1 MADFEMMTNLN
12 LNGQE
17 VINARTENVAS
28 LPTASAAMNGRRVYL
43 TTDNCTYE
51 CRNGAWVKMATNAD
65 VTSAQNAGKVTVE
78 KSGDSYIVK
87 QNGTQV
93 GVAINVPKDMVV
105 ESGEI
110 VAGTWSD
117 GTFTPSTSGKGKAL
131 KLVIANGG
139 GTVYIDVADLVD
151 VYTGSTGTTVT
162 ITIDSS
168 NKISAAI
175 VNGSILEAHLNAA
188 FVGALKSAT
197 ITAPV
202 ASTTQAAGGTFSIS
216 NLFQTVVNNI
226 KQLFTSL
233 NNKVDKVSGKG
244 LSTNDYTTAEKT
256 KLAALKQSLYFE
268 SAALTGTSGTID
280 VSTSGLVKNIP
291 AQLQAI
297 KGSERHVCGLV
308 MTYLPDLGAIKW
320 ESNVTLTTDMAVK
333 IIAQQTG
340 IAI

>member
-51 CRNGAWVKMATNAD
+51 CRNGVWVKMATSAE

-110 VAGTWSD
+110 VVGTWSS
-117 GTFTPSTSGKGKAL
+117 GSFTPGSTGTGKAL

-151 VYTGSTGTTVT
+151 VYTGSATATVSV
-162 ITIDSS
+162 TIDSN
-168 NKISAAI
+168 NKISAVI
-175 VNGSILEAHLNAA
+175 QGGSITEAHLASA
-188 FVGALKSAT
+188 FVTTLKSAT
-197 ITAPV
+197 ITTPT
-202 ASTTQAAGGTFSIS
+202 ASSTQETAGTKTIS
-216 NLFQTVVNNI
+216 ALFQTVVNNI

-244 LSTNDYTTAEKT
+244 LSTNDYTTAEKS
-256 KLAALKQSLYFE
+256 KLASLKQSLSFE
-268 SAALTGTSGTID
+268 SKVLTGKSGAITP
-280 VSTSGLVKNIP
+280 SEHNLKVKSP
-291 AQLQAI
+291 VQLQAY
-297 KGSERHVCGLV
+297 KNGTLCGLSLSW
-308 MTYLPDLGAIKW
+308 TSDGQIEWA
-320 ESNVTLTTDMAVK
+320 SNVELTSAMNVK

-340 IAI
+340 VTI

>member
-28 LPTASAAMNGRRVYL
+28 LPTPSAAMNGRRVYL

-51 CRNGAWVKMATNAD
+51 CRNGAWVKMATSAE
-65 VTSAQNAGKVTVE
+65 VTAAQNAGKVTVE

-110 VAGTWSD
+110 VAGTWSS
-117 GTFTPSTSGKGKAL
+117 GSFTPGTGTGKAL

-151 VYTGSTGTTVT
+151 VYTGSTGTTVN

-168 NKISAAI
+168 NKISAAL
-175 VNGSILEAHLNAA
+175 VNGSILETHLNAA
-188 FVGALKSAT
+188 FVTALKSAT
-197 ITAPV
+197 ITEPA
-202 ASTTQAAGGTFSIS
+202 ASFTQATAGTKTIS
-216 NLFQTVVNNI
+216 ALFQIIVNNI
-226 KQLFTSL
+226 KQLFTTMG
-233 NNKVDKVSGKG
+233 NKVDKVSGKG
-244 LSTNDYTTAEKT
+244 LSTNDYTNEAKAKLTALNQNHFYESEALVGT
-256 KLAALKQSLYFE
+256 NGAIAAS
-268 SAALTGTSGTID
+268 
-280 VSTSGLVKNIP
+280 VSGLHRGTP
-291 AQLQAI
+291 CQLQAF
-297 KGSERHVCGLV
+297 KNGTLCGLALSW
-308 MTYLPDLGAIKW
+308 TADGQIEWA
-320 ESNVTLTTDMAVK
+320 SNVKLTSDMNVV
-333 IIAQQTG
+333 IVAQQTG

>member
-51 CRNGAWVKMATNAD
+51 CRNGVWVKMATSAE

-151 VYTGSTGTTVT
+151 VYTGSTGTTVNV
-162 ITIDSS
+162 TIDST
-168 NKISAAI
+168 NKISATL
-175 VNGSILEAHLNAA
+175 VNGSIVEAHLNSA
-188 FVGALKSAT
+188 FVAALKSAT
-197 ITAPV
+197 ITTPT
-202 ASTTQAAGGTFSIS
+202 ASSTQATAGTFTIS
-216 NLFQTVVNNI
+216 SLFQTVVNNI

-244 LSTNDYTTAEKT
+244 LSTNDYDNNAKA
-256 KLAALKQSLYFE
+256 KLAALKQNHVYE
-268 SAALTGTSGTID
+268 SDALEGTTGA
-280 VSTSGLVKNIP
+280 IP
-291 AQLQAI
+291 ASVSKLKVSSPVHLQAY
-297 KGSERHVCGLV
+297 KNGTLCGLQLSW
-308 MTYLPDLGAIKW
+308 TSDGQIEWA
-320 ESNVTLTTDMAVK
+320 SNVKLTTEMNVK
-333 IIAQQTG
+333 IVAIQAG
-340 IAI
+340 IPYSI

>member
-51 CRNGAWVKMATNAD
+51 CRNGAWVKMATSAE
-65 VTSAQNAGKVTVE
+65 VTAAQNAGKVTVE
-78 KSGDSYIVK
+78 KSGDSYVVK
-87 QNGTQV
+87 QNGVQV

-151 VYTGSTGTTVT
+151 VYTGSTGTTVNV
-162 ITIDSS
+162 TIDST

-188 FVGALKSAT
+188 FVTTLKSAT
-197 ITAPV
+197 ITAPT
-202 ASTTQAAGGTFSIS
+202 ASSTQATAGTKTIS
-216 NLFQTVVNNI
+216 ALFQTIVNNI
-226 KQLFTSL
+226 KQLFTTMG
-233 NNKVDKVSGKG
+233 NKVDKVSGKG
-244 LSTNDYTTAEKT
+244 LSTNDYTNEAKAKLTALNQNHFYESE
-256 KLAALKQSLYFE
+256 ALV
-268 SAALTGTSGTID
+268 GTSGAIAAS
-280 VSTSGLVKNIP
+280 VSRLKVGTP
-291 AQLQAI
+291 CQLQAF
-297 KGSERHVCGLV
+297 KNGTLCGLALSW
-308 MTYLPDLGAIKW
+308 TADGQIEWA
-320 ESNVTLTTDMAVK
+320 SNVKLTTDMNVK
-333 IIAQQTG
+333 IVAQQTG
-340 IAI
+340 ISYTI

>member
-28 LPTASAAMNGRRVYL
+28 LPTPSAAMNGRRVYL

-51 CRNGAWVKMATNAD
+51 CRNGAWVKMASSAE
-65 VTSAQNAGKVTVE
+65 VTAAQNAGKVTVE

-110 VAGTWSD
+110 VAGTWSS
-117 GTFTPSTSGKGKAL
+117 GTFTPGTGTGKAL

-151 VYTGSTGTTVT
+151 VYTGSATATVSV
-162 ITIDSS
+162 TIDSN
-168 NKISAAI
+168 NKISAVI
-175 VNGSILEAHLNAA
+175 QGGSITEAHLASA
-188 FVGALKSAT
+188 FVTTLKSAT
-197 ITAPV
+197 ITTPT
-202 ASTTQAAGGTFSIS
+202 ASSTQATAGTKTIS
-216 NLFQTVVNNI
+216 ALFQTIVNNI

-244 LSTNDYTTAEKT
+244 LSTNDYTTAEKN
-256 KLAALKQSLYFE
+256 KLASLKQSLGFE
-268 SAALTGTSGTID
+268 SKVLTGKSGAILASEHNLN
-280 VSTSGLVKNIP
+280 VNYPV
-291 AQLQAI
+291 QLQAY
-297 KGSERHVCGLV
+297 KNGSLCGLA
-308 MTYLPDLGAIKW
+308 MSWTSDGQIEWA
-320 ESNVTLTTDMAVK
+320 SNVELTSAMNVK

>member
-51 CRNGAWVKMATNAD
+51 CRNGVWVKIATSAE
-65 VTSAQNAGKVTVE
+65 VTAAQNAGKVTVE
-78 KSGDSYIVK
+78 KNGDSYIVK

-117 GTFTPSTSGKGKAL
+117 GTFKPSTSGKGKAL

-151 VYTGSTGTTVT
+151 VYTGSATATVSVT
-162 ITIDSS
+162 IGSD
-168 NKISAAI
+168 NKISAVI
-175 VNGSILEAHLNAA
+175 QGGSITEAHLASA
-188 FVGALKSAT
+188 FVTTLKSAT
-197 ITAPV
+197 ITTPT
-202 ASTTQAAGGTFSIS
+202 ASSTQATAGTFTIS
-216 NLFQTVVNNI
+216 SLFQTVVNNI

-244 LSTNDYTTAEKT
+244 LSTNDYTTAEKN
-256 KLAALKQSLYFE
+256 KLASLKQSLSFE
-268 SAALTGTSGTID
+268 SRVLTGKSGAIAPSEHNLN
-280 VSTSGLVKNIP
+280 VNSPV
-291 AQLQAI
+291 QLQAY
-297 KGSERHVCGLV
+297 KNGTLCGLSLSW
-308 MTYLPDLGAIKW
+308 TSDGQIEWA
-320 ESNVTLTTDMAVK
+320 SNVELTSAMNVK

>member
-17 VINARTENVAS
+17 LKDFRVENVSS
-28 LPTASAAMNGRRVYL
+28 LPTPSAAMNGRRVYL

-51 CRNGAWVKMATNAD
+51 CRNGAWVKMATSSE
-65 VTSAQNAGKVTVE
+65 VTAAQNSGKVTVE

-110 VAGTWSD
+110 VVGTWSD

-139 GTVYIDVADLVD
+139 GTVYIDVKDLVD
-151 VYTGSTGTTVT
+151 VYTGSATETVSV
-162 ITIDSS
+162 TIDSN
-168 NKISAAI
+168 NKISAVI
-175 VNGSILEAHLNAA
+175 QGGSITEAHLASA
-188 FVGALKSAT
+188 FVTTLKSAT
-197 ITAPV
+197 ITVPT
-202 ASTTQAAGGTFSIS
+202 ASSTQATAGTKTIS
-216 NLFQTVVNNI
+216 ALFQTVVNNI

-244 LSTNDYTTAEKT
+244 LSTNDYTTAEKDKLT
-256 KLAALKQSLYFE
+256 KLKQSLYYQSE
-268 SAALTGTSGTID
+268 ALVGTSGAIAAS
-280 VSTSGLVKNIP
+280 VSGLHRGTP
-291 AQLQAI
+291 CQLQAF
-297 KGSERHVCGLV
+297 KNGTLCGLALSW
-308 MTYLPDLGAIKW
+308 TADGQIEWA
-320 ESNVTLTTDMAVK
+320 SNVKLTSDMNVV
-333 IIAQQTG
+333 IVAQQTG
-340 IAI
+340 ISYTI

>member
-1 MADFEMMTNLN
+1 MADFELMTNLN

-28 LPTASAAMNGRRVYL
+28 LPAASAAMNGRRVYL

-51 CRNGAWVKMATNAD
+51 CRNGAWVKMAASSE
-65 VTSAQNAGKVTVE
+65 VTAAQNASKVTVE

-151 VYTGSTGTTVT
+151 VYTGSATATVSV
-162 ITIDSS
+162 TIDSN
-168 NKISAAI
+168 NKISAVI
-175 VNGSILEAHLNAA
+175 QGGSITEAHLASA
-188 FVGALKSAT
+188 FVTTLKSAT
-197 ITAPV
+197 ITEPT
-202 ASTTQAAGGTFSIS
+202 ASSTQATAGTKTIS
-216 NLFQTVVNNI
+216 ALFQTIVNNI

-244 LSTNDYTTAEKT
+244 LSTNDYTTAEKN
-256 KLAALKQSLYFE
+256 KLASLKQSLSFE
-268 SAALTGTSGTID
+268 SKVLTGKSGAIAPREHNLN
-280 VSTSGLVKNIP
+280 VNSPV
-291 AQLQAI
+291 QLQAY
-297 KGSERHVCGLV
+297 KNGTLCGLSLSW
-308 MTYLPDLGAIKW
+308 TPDGQIEWA
-320 ESNVTLTTDMAVK
+320 SNVELTSAMNVK

>member
-17 VINARTENVAS
+17 LKDFRIENVSS
-28 LPTASAAMNGRRVYL
+28 LPTASAAMNGRKVYL

-51 CRNGAWVKMATNAD
+51 CRNGAWVKMATSAE

-110 VAGTWSD
+110 VAGTWSE

-139 GTVYIDVADLVD
+139 GTVYIDVKDLVD

-162 ITIDSS
+162 ITIDST
-168 NKISAAI
+168 NKISATL
-175 VNGSILEAHLNAA
+175 VNGSIVEAHLNSA
-188 FVGALKSAT
+188 FVTALKNAT
-197 ITAPV
+197 ITTPT
-202 ASTTQAAGGTFSIS
+202 ASSTQATAGTHTIS
-216 NLFQTVVNNI
+216 SLFQTVVNNI

-244 LSTNDYTTAEKT
+244 LSTNDYTTVEKN
-256 KLAALKQSLYFE
+256 KLASLKQSLSFE
-268 SAALTGTSGTID
+268 SKVLTGKSGAIAPSEHNLD
-280 VSTSGLVKNIP
+280 VNSPV
-291 AQLQAI
+291 QLQAYK
-297 KGSERHVCGLV
+297 KGTLCGLQLAW
-308 MTYLPDLGAIKW
+308 TPDGQIEWA
-320 ESNVTLTTDMAVK
+320 SNVELTSAMNVK

-340 IAI
+340 VTI

>member
-51 CRNGAWVKMATNAD
+51 CRNGVWVKMAASSE
-65 VTSAQNAGKVTVE
+65 VTSAQNASKVTVE

-93 GVAINVPKDMVV
+93 GVAIDVPTIKDKFV
-105 ESGEI
+105 SDGGI

-131 KLVIANGG
+131 KLIVDNGDI
-139 GTVYIDVADLVD
+139 VYIDVADLID
-151 VYTGSTGTTVT
+151 VYTGSTGATIT
-162 ITIDSS
+162 ITIDSN
-168 NKISAAI
+168 NKISAAL
-175 VNGSILEAHLNAA
+175 VNGSIVEAHLNAA

-233 NNKVDKVSGKG
+233 DNKVDKVSGKG
-244 LSTNDYTTAEKT
+244 LSTNDFTTAAKD
-256 KLAALKQSLYFE
+256 KLDNLKQSLYFQ
-268 SAALTGTSGTID
+268 SAALIGTGGTID
-280 VSTSGLVKNIP
+280 NAANGLAKNIP
-291 AQLQAI
+291 AQLQAY
-297 KGSERHVCGLV
+297 KGGNLCGLSLFFEPTAGV
-308 MTYLPDLGAIKW
+308 IKW
-320 ESNVTLTTDMAVK
+320 SSNVSLTADMNVV
-333 IIAQQTG
+333 IVAQQTG

>member
-51 CRNGAWVKMATNAD
+51 CRNGVWVKIATSAE
-65 VTSAQNAGKVTVE
+65 VTAAQNAGKVTVE
-78 KSGDSYIVK
+78 KSGDNYVVK
-87 QNGTQV
+87 QNGVQV

-139 GTVYIDVADLVD
+139 GTVYIDVKDLVD

-162 ITIDSS
+162 ITIDST
-168 NKISAAI
+168 NKISASI

-216 NLFQTVVNNI
+216 NLFQTIVNNI

-244 LSTNDYTTAEKT
+244 LSTNDYTTAEKN
-256 KLAALKQSLYFE
+256 KLASLKHSLSFE
-268 SAALTGTSGTID
+268 SKVLTGKSGAIAPSEHNLN
-280 VSTSGLVKNIP
+280 VNSPV
-291 AQLQAI
+291 QLQAY
-297 KGSERHVCGLV
+297 KNGTLCGLSLSW
-308 MTYLPDLGAIKW
+308 TADGQIEWA
-320 ESNVTLTTDMAVK
+320 SNVELTSAMNVK

-340 IAI
+340 VTI

>member
-51 CRNGAWVKMATNAD
+51 CRNGVWVKIASSAE
-65 VTSAQNAGKVTVE
+65 VTSAQNASKVTVE
-78 KSGDSYIVK
+78 KSGDNYVVK
-87 QNGTQV
+87 QNGVQV
-93 GVAINVPKDMVV
+93 GVAITVPKDMVV

-117 GTFTPSTSGKGKAL
+117 GTFKPSTSGKGKAL

-151 VYTGSTGTTVT
+151 VYTGSATATVSVT
-162 ITIDSS
+162 IGSD
-168 NKISAAI
+168 NKISAVI
-175 VNGSILEAHLNAA
+175 QGGSITEAHLASA
-188 FVGALKSAT
+188 FVTTLKSAT
-197 ITAPV
+197 ITTPT
-202 ASTTQAAGGTFSIS
+202 ASSTQATAGTFTIS
-216 NLFQTVVNNI
+216 SLFQTVVNNI

-244 LSTNDYTTAEKT
+244 LSTNDYTTAEKN
-256 KLAALKQSLYFE
+256 KLASLKQSLSFE
-268 SAALTGTSGTID
+268 SRVLTGKSGAIAPSEHNLN
-280 VSTSGLVKNIP
+280 VNSPV
-291 AQLQAI
+291 QLQAY
-297 KGSERHVCGLV
+297 KNGTLCGLSLSW
-308 MTYLPDLGAIKW
+308 TSDGQIEWA
-320 ESNVTLTTDMAVK
+320 SNVELTSAMNVK

>member
-1 MADFEMMTNLN
+1 MADFELMTDLN

-17 VINARTENVAS
+17 LKDFRIENVSS
-28 LPTASAAMNGRRVYL
+28 LPTPSAAMNGRKVYL

-51 CRNGAWVKMATNAD
+51 CRNGVWVKIATSAE
-65 VTSAQNAGKVTVE
+65 VTAAQNAGKVTVE
-78 KSGDSYIVK
+78 KSGDNYVVK
-87 QNGTQV
+87 QNGVQV

-139 GTVYIDVADLVD
+139 GTVYIDVKDLVD
-151 VYTGSTGTTVT
+151 VYTGSATATVSV
-162 ITIDSS
+162 TIDSN
-168 NKISAAI
+168 NKISAVI
-175 VNGSILEAHLNAA
+175 QGGSITEAHLDAA
-188 FVGALKSAT
+188 FVTTLKSAT
-197 ITAPV
+197 ITAPT
-202 ASTTQAAGGTFSIS
+202 ASSTQATAGTKTIS
-216 NLFQTVVNNI
+216 SLFQTIVNNI

-244 LSTNDYTTAEKT
+244 LSTNDYTTKEKT

-340 IAI
+340 VAI

>member
-17 VINARTENVAS
+17 VINARTENVSS
-28 LPTASAAMNGRRVYL
+28 LPTPSAEMNGRRVYL

-51 CRNGAWVKMATNAD
+51 CRNGAWVKMATSAE
-65 VTSAQNAGKVTVE
+65 VTAAQNAGKVTVE

-151 VYTGSTGTTVT
+151 VYTGSATATVSVT
-162 ITIDSS
+162 IGS
-168 NKISAAI
+168 NNTISAVI
-175 VNGSILEAHLNAA
+175 QGGSITEAHLASA
-188 FVGALKSAT
+188 FVTTLKSAT
-197 ITAPV
+197 ITAPT
-202 ASTTQAAGGTFSIS
+202 ASSTQATAGTFTIS
-216 NLFQTVVNNI
+216 SLFQTVVNNI

-256 KLAALKQSLYFE
+256 KLTALKQSLYYQSE
-268 SAALTGTSGTID
+268 ALVGTSGAIAAS
-280 VSTSGLVKNIP
+280 VSGLHRGTP
-291 AQLQAI
+291 CQLQAF
-297 KGSERHVCGLV
+297 KNGTLCGLALSW
-308 MTYLPDLGAIKW
+308 TADGQIEWA
-320 ESNVTLTTDMAVK
+320 SNVKLTRDMNVV
-333 IIAQQTG
+333 IVAQQTG

>member
-51 CRNGAWVKMATNAD
+51 CRNGAWVKMAASSE
-65 VTSAQNAGKVTVE
+65 VAAAQNAGKVTVE

-110 VAGTWSD
+110 VAGTWSS
-117 GTFTPSTSGKGKAL
+117 GSFTPGTGTGKAL

-151 VYTGSTGTTVT
+151 VYTGSTGTTVN

-168 NKISAAI
+168 NKISAAL
-175 VNGSILEAHLNAA
+175 VNGSIVEAHLASA
-188 FVGALKSAT
+188 FVTTLKSAT
-197 ITAPV
+197 ITTPT
-202 ASTTQAAGGTFSIS
+202 ASSTQATAGTKTIS
-216 NLFQTVVNNI
+216 ALFQTIVDNI

-244 LSTNDYTTAEKT
+244 LSTNDYTTAEKN
-256 KLAALKQSLYFE
+256 KLASLKQSLGFE
-268 SAALTGTSGTID
+268 SKVLTGKSGAIAPSEHNLN
-280 VSTSGLVKNIP
+280 VNYPV
-291 AQLQAI
+291 QLQAF
-297 KGSERHVCGLV
+297 KNGTLCGLALSW
-308 MTYLPDLGAIKW
+308 TPDGQIEWA
-320 ESNVTLTTDMAVK
+320 SNVELTSAMNVK

>member
-1 MADFEMMTNLN
+1 MADFELMTNLN

-51 CRNGAWVKMATNAD
+51 CRNGVWVKMAASSE
-65 VTSAQNAGKVTVE
+65 VTAVINAGKVTVE
-78 KSGDSYIVK
+78 KSGDNYVVK
-87 QNGTQV
+87 QNGVQV

-105 ESGEI
+105 ESGDI

-139 GTVYIDVADLVD
+139 GTVYIDVKDLVD

-162 ITIDSS
+162 ITIDST
-168 NKISAAI
+168 NKISAAL
-175 VNGSILEAHLNAA
+175 VNGSIVEAHLASA
-188 FVGALKSAT
+188 FVTTLKSAT
-197 ITAPV
+197 ITTPT
-202 ASTTQAAGGTFSIS
+202 ASSTQATAGTKTIS
-216 NLFQTVVNNI
+216 ALFQIIVNNI

-244 LSTNDYTTAEKT
+244 LSTNDYTTAEKN
-256 KLAALKQSLYFE
+256 KLASLKQSLSFE
-268 SAALTGTSGTID
+268 SKVLTGKSGAIAPSEHNLN
-280 VSTSGLVKNIP
+280 VNSPV
-291 AQLQAI
+291 QLQAY
-297 KGSERHVCGLV
+297 KNGTLCGLSLSW
-308 MTYLPDLGAIKW
+308 TSDGQIEWA
-320 ESNVTLTTDMAVK
+320 SNVELTSAMNVK

>member
-1 MADFEMMTNLN
+1 MADFEIMTNLN
-12 LNGQE
+12 LNGQQ

-28 LPTASAAMNGRRVYL
+28 LPTPSAEMNGRRVYL

-51 CRNGAWVKMATNAD
+51 CRNGAWVKMATSAE
-65 VTSAQNAGKVTVE
+65 VTAAQNAGKVTVE
-78 KSGDSYIVK
+78 KSGDNYVVK
-87 QNGTQV
+87 QNGVQV

-139 GTVYIDVADLVD
+139 GTVYIDVKDLVD

-162 ITIDSS
+162 ITIDST
-168 NKISAAI
+168 NKISAAL
-175 VNGSILEAHLNAA
+175 VNGSIVEAHLNSA
-188 FVGALKSAT
+188 FVTALKSAT
-197 ITAPV
+197 ITAPT
-202 ASTTQAAGGTFSIS
+202 ASSTQATAGTFTIS
-216 NLFQTVVNNI
+216 SLFQTVVNNI

-244 LSTNDYTTAEKT
+244 LSTNDYTTAEKN
-256 KLAALKQSLYFE
+256 KLASLKQSLSFE
-268 SAALTGTSGTID
+268 SKVLTG
-280 VSTSGLVKNIP
+280 KNGAIAP
-291 AQLQAI
+291 SEHNLNVDSPVHLQAY
-297 KGSERHVCGLV
+297 KNGTLCGLSLSW
-308 MTYLPDLGAIKW
+308 TPDGQIEWA
-320 ESNVTLTTDMAVK
+320 SNVELTSAMNVK

-340 IAI
+340 VTI

>member
-51 CRNGAWVKMATNAD
+51 CRNGVWVKMATSAE

-151 VYTGSTGTTVT
+151 VYTGSTGTTVNV
-162 ITIDSS
+162 TIDST

-188 FVGALKSAT
+188 FVTTLKSAT
-197 ITAPV
+197 ITAPT
-202 ASTTQAAGGTFSIS
+202 ASSAQATAGTKTIS
-216 NLFQTVVNNI
+216 ALFQTIVNNI
-226 KQLFTSL
+226 KQLFTTMG
-233 NNKVDKVSGKG
+233 NKVDKVSGKG
-244 LSTNDYTTAEKT
+244 LSTNDYTNEAKAKLTALNQNHFYESEALVGT
-256 KLAALKQSLYFE
+256 NGAIAASVSRLKV
-268 SAALTGTSGTID
+268 GT
-280 VSTSGLVKNIP
+280 P
-291 AQLQAI
+291 CQLQAF
-297 KGSERHVCGLV
+297 KNGTLCGLALSW
-308 MTYLPDLGAIKW
+308 TTDGQIEWA
-320 ESNVTLTTDMAVK
+320 SNVKLTADMNVK
-333 IIAQQTG
+333 IVAQQTG
-340 IAI
+340 ISYTI

>member
-17 VINARTENVAS
+17 VINARTENVSS
-28 LPTASAAMNGRRVYL
+28 LPTPSAEMNGRRVYL

-51 CRNGAWVKMATNAD
+51 CRNGVWVKMAASSE
-65 VTSAQNAGKVTVE
+65 VTAVIDAGKVTVE
-78 KSGDSYIVK
+78 KSGNSYIVK

-110 VAGTWSD
+110 LAGTWSS

-139 GTVYIDVADLVD
+139 GTVYIDVKDLVD

-162 ITIDSS
+162 ITIDSN
-168 NKISAAI
+168 NKISAAL
-175 VNGSILEAHLNAA
+175 VNGSIVEAHLNSA
-188 FVGALKSAT
+188 FVTALKSAT
-197 ITAPV
+197 ITAPT
-202 ASTTQAAGGTFSIS
+202 ASSTQATAGTFTIS
-216 NLFQTVVNNI
+216 SLFQTVVNNI

-244 LSTNDYTTAEKT
+244 LSTNDYTNGAKSKLTALNQNLFYESE
-256 KLAALKQSLYFE
+256 ALV
-268 SAALTGTSGTID
+268 GTSGAIAPS
-280 VSTSGLVKNIP
+280 VSGLEVGTP
-291 AQLQAI
+291 CQLQAFK
-297 KGSERHVCGLV
+297 KGTLCGLALSW
-308 MTYLPDLGAIKW
+308 TDDGQIEWA
-320 ESNVTLTTDMAVK
+320 SNVKLTADMNVK
-333 IIAQQTG
+333 IVAQQTG
-340 IAI
+340 ISYTI

>member
-1 MADFEMMTNLN
+1 MAEFNYMTDLN
-12 LNGQE
+12 LNGQQL
-17 VINARTENVAS
+17 VNSRIENVAS
-28 LPTASAAMNGRRVYL
+28 LPTASVAMNGRQVYL
-43 TTDNCTYE
+43 TTDNCVYG
-51 CRNGAWVKMATNAD
+51 CRNGVWVKVATSAE
-65 VTSAQNAGKVTVE
+65 VTAAQNASKVTVE

-110 VAGTWSD
+110 VVGTWSD

-151 VYTGSTGTTVT
+151 VYTGSTGTTVN

-168 NKISAAI
+168 NKISAAL
-175 VNGSILEAHLNAA
+175 VNGSIVEAHLASA
-188 FVGALKSAT
+188 FVTTLKSAT
-197 ITAPV
+197 ITTPT
-202 ASTTQAAGGTFSIS
+202 ASSTQATAGTKTIS
-216 NLFQTVVNNI
+216 ALFQTVVNNI

-233 NNKVDKVSGKG
+233 DNKVDKVSGKG

-256 KLAALKQSLYFE
+256 KLGNLKQSLGFE
-268 SAALTGTSGTID
+268 SKVLTGKSGAIAPSEHNLN
-280 VSTSGLVKNIP
+280 VNYPV
-291 AQLQAI
+291 QLQAY
-297 KGSERHVCGLV
+297 KNGTLCGLQLSW
-308 MTYLPDLGAIKW
+308 TPDGQIEWA
-320 ESNVTLTTDMAVK
+320 SNIELTTAMNVK

-340 IAI
+340 VTI

>member
-51 CRNGAWVKMATNAD
+51 CRNGVWVKMAASSE
-65 VTSAQNAGKVTVE
+65 VTAVIDAGKVTVE

-110 VAGTWSD
+110 LAGTWSS

-151 VYTGSTGTTVT
+151 VYTGSATATVSVT
-162 ITIDSS
+162 INSN
-168 NKISAAI
+168 NKISAVI
-175 VNGSILEAHLNAA
+175 QGGSITEAHLASA
-188 FVGALKSAT
+188 FVTALKSAT
-197 ITAPV
+197 ITAPT
-202 ASTTQAAGGTFSIS
+202 ASSTQATAGTFTIS
-216 NLFQTVVNNI
+216 SLFQTVVNNI

-256 KLAALKQSLYFE
+256 KLTALKQSLYYQSE
-268 SAALTGTSGTID
+268 ALVGTSGAIAAS
-280 VSTSGLVKNIP
+280 VSGLHRGTP
-291 AQLQAI
+291 CQLQAF
-297 KGSERHVCGLV
+297 KNGTLCGLALSW
-308 MTYLPDLGAIKW
+308 TADGQIEWA
-320 ESNVTLTTDMAVK
+320 SNVKLTSDMNVV
-333 IIAQQTG
+333 IVAQQTG

>member
-28 LPTASAAMNGRRVYL
+28 LPSASAAMNGRRVYL

-51 CRNGAWVKMATNAD
+51 CRNGAWVKMATSAE

-110 VAGTWSD
+110 VAGTWSE

-139 GTVYIDVADLVD
+139 GTVYIDVKDLVD
-151 VYTGSTGTTVT
+151 VYTGSTGST
-162 ITIDSS
+162 INVNIDST
-168 NKISAAI
+168 NKVTATL
-175 VNGSILEAHLNAA
+175 VNGSIVEAHLNSAL
-188 FVGALKSAT
+188 VTVLKSAT
-197 ITAPV
+197 ITEPT
-202 ASTTQAAGGTFSIS
+202 ASSTQATAGTHTIS
-216 NLFQTVVNNI
+216 SLFQTVVNNI

-244 LSTNDYTTAEKT
+244 LSTNDFDNNAKA
-256 KLAALKQSLYFE
+256 KLAALKQNHVYE
-268 SAALTGTSGTID
+268 SDALVGTTGA
-280 VSTSGLVKNIP
+280 IP
-291 AQLQAI
+291 ASVSNLKVGTPVHLQAY
-297 KGSERHVCGLV
+297 KNGKLCGLQLAW
-308 MTYLPDLGAIKW
+308 TSDGQIEWA
-320 ESNVTLTTDMAVK
+320 SNVELTSAMNVK

-340 IAI
+340 VTI

>member
-1 MADFEMMTNLN
+1 MADFELMTDLN

-17 VINARTENVAS
+17 LKDFRVENVSS
-28 LPTASAAMNGRRVYL
+28 LPTPSAAMNGRKVYL

-51 CRNGAWVKMATNAD
+51 CRNGAWVKMATSAE
-65 VTSAQNAGKVTVE
+65 VTAAQNGSKVTVE

-87 QNGTQV
+87 QNGVQV

-139 GTVYIDVADLVD
+139 GTVYIDVKDLVD

-162 ITIDSS
+162 ITIDST
-168 NKISAAI
+168 NKISAAL
-175 VNGSILEAHLNAA
+175 VNGSIVEAHLNSA
-188 FVGALKSAT
+188 FVTALKSAT
-197 ITAPV
+197 ITEPT
-202 ASTTQAAGGTFSIS
+202 ASSTQATEGTKTIS
-216 NLFQTVVNNI
+216 GLFQTIVNNI

-233 NNKVDKVSGKG
+233 DTKVDKVSGKG

-256 KLAALKQSLYFE
+256 KLAALKQSLHYQSE
-268 SAALTGTSGTID
+268 ALVGTSGAIAAS
-280 VSTSGLVKNIP
+280 VSGLHRGTP
-291 AQLQAI
+291 CQLQAF
-297 KGSERHVCGLV
+297 KNGTLCGLALSW
-308 MTYLPDLGAIKW
+308 TPDGQIEWA
-320 ESNVTLTTDMAVK
+320 SNVKLTSDMNVV
-333 IIAQQTG
+333 IVAQQTG

>member
-17 VINARTENVAS
+17 LKDFRVENVSS
-28 LPTASAAMNGRRVYL
+28 LPTPSAAMNGRKVYL

-51 CRNGAWVKMATNAD
+51 CRNGAWVKMATSAE
-65 VTSAQNAGKVTVE
+65 VTAAQNGSKVTVE
-78 KSGDSYIVK
+78 KSGDSYVVK
-87 QNGTQV
+87 QNGVQV

-110 VAGTWSD
+110 VAGTWSE

-162 ITIDSS
+162 ITIDST
-168 NKISAAI
+168 NKISAAL
-175 VNGSILEAHLNAA
+175 VNGSIVEAHLNSA
-188 FVGALKSAT
+188 FVTTLKSAT
-197 ITAPV
+197 ITAPT
-202 ASTTQAAGGTFSIS
+202 ASSTQATAGTKTIS
-216 NLFQTVVNNI
+216 SLFQTVVNNI

-244 LSTNDYTTAEKT
+244 LSTNDYTTAEKDKLT
-256 KLAALKQSLYFE
+256 KLKQALYFE
-268 SAALTGTSGTID
+268 SDVLTGTSGTIANTNNSLALN
-280 VSTSGLVKNIP
+280 VP
-291 AQLQAI
+291 AMLQAI
-297 KGSERHVCGLV
+297 KGTERQVCGLV
-308 MTYLPDLGAIKW
+308 MTYLPDTGAIKW

-340 IAI
+340 VAI